1 MRIYTSLRTLVLAA
15 FFSAACGA
23 SAQYV
28 LDDGTAE
35 NAFGFGTA
43 TSNAGSI
50 WLNQFSILP
59 GQNIISS
66 LSIAW
71 GAPSST
77 SNANVNGL
85 PMQALIYSDPNG
97 DGNPND
103 AILLSSVAGTIQSAG
118 SNTFVTY
125 QFGAPV
131 TITTTGFF
139 VGYFVPE
146 FTIAGARQFFA
157 AVNTTAGTF
166 NAARS
171 FLFGMSD
178 GSDPDI
184 TTLSNNDFGGSN
196 SSLGINGNWLVRA
209 NAIPEPGSFVLFG
222 LGGLGLLTGCMR
234 ARRNRRVN

>member
-1 MRIYTSLRTLVLAA
+1 MRSFSFKAVVVAASLFASVAA
-15 FFSAACGA
+15 H
-23 SAQYV
+23 AQYV
-28 LDDGTAE
+28 IDDGTAE
-35 NAFGFGTA
+35 NSFGFGTA

-50 WLNQFSILP
+50 WLNQFSVLP
-59 GQNIISS
+59 GQNVIRS

-71 GAPSST
+71 GSPGNA

-103 AILLSSVAGTIQSAG
+103 AILLNSVNGTIQSAG
-118 SNTFVTY
+118 GNTFITY
-125 QFGAPV
+125 TFGAPV
-131 TITTTGFF
+131 TVTTPGFF

-157 AVNTTAGTF
+157 SINQTAGTF

-178 GSDPDI
+178 GSAPDVNN
-184 TTLSNNDFGGSN
+184 LSNNDFGGSN

-209 NAIPEPGSFVLFG
+209 NAIPEPGSALLCG
-222 LGGLGLLTGCMR
+222 LGGLGLLVGFVR
-234 ARRNRRVN
+234 ARRNR